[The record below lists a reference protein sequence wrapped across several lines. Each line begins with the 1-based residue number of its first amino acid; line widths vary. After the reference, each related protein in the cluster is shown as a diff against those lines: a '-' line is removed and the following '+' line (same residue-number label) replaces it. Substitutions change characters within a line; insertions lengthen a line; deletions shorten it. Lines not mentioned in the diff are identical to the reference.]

1 MVGQLVP
8 PKRVRPYGLLAPLHR
23 QLHHRMAELGQQ
35 LRPKVVAL

>member
-8 PKRVRPYGLLAPLHR
+8 TKWVWPYRLLAPLHW
-23 QLHHRMAELGQQ
+23 QLHDRVAEFRQK